1 LLYTFSLFYIHF
13 VYRYRGNQNERTYKN
28 LTDAVFEFETKKLF
42 LPAPEKVR
50 IKRKRS
56 ASTPG
61 RPTGVLD

>member
-1 LLYTFSLFYIHF
+1 M
-13 VYRYRGNQNERTYKN
+13 NATYKN
-28 LTDAVFEFETKKLF
+28 LTDALFEFETKKLF